1 MWRSLFVALGISSII
16 LGLECLVIDKAVL
29 ARREEAAPGIL
40 PPDGKIAS
48 VGRNREVIPPDW
60 APWSLMSTGAVV
72 VLYSFTLPRKA

>member
-1 MWRSLFVALGISSII
+1 MWRSLFVALGLSAVI

-29 ARREEAAPGIL
+29 ARREQPAPGIDVKT
-40 PPDGKIAS
+40 PT
-48 VGRNREVIPPDW
+48 VGRSREVIPPDW